1 MNTPGPLSTAN
12 EATAPAASMPG
23 WYGDLLGA
31 VSGHVASG
39 RRRALA
45 SVNSELVQTYWHI
58 GREILDRQDREGYG
72 TKVIDRLS
80 ADLKTAFPDAK
91 GFSCRNLKYM
101 RAFAA
106 AWPRE
111 EVVQRSAAQL
121 PWRHHQML
129 LDKLDDLPTRLW
141 YAERAIEAGWSRDV
155 LVHQIGTRLH
165 QRAGKAVTNFDR
177 TLPGPQGELAQQLTK
192 DPYLFDFLSVTEPKL
207 ERDLEQALIDHVI
220 AFLLELGQGFALVGR
235 QRRLT
240 IGSQDFYPDLLF
252 YHLRL
257 RRYVVIELKA
267 RAFDSGDL
275 GQLGLYLAA
284 IDDLVA
290 HTDDEPTIGLLL
302 CRGKDNVVAEYALRS
317 FAAPVGVADWV
328 DKLTTELPADL
339 AASLPSIETIEAELA
354 NPNLANPNLANPGL
368 FNTEQDHP

>member
-1 MNTPGPLSTAN
+1 MTTPDPLSTAL
-12 EATAPAASMPG
+12 ESTAPTASMPV

-31 VSGHVASG
+31 VRSHVSSG

-45 SVNSELVQTYWHI
+45 SVNAELVQTYWRI

-91 GFSCRNLKYM
+91 GFSSRNLRYM
-101 RAFAA
+101 RTFAA
-106 AWPRE
+106 AWPDF
-111 EVVQRSAAQL
+111 EVGQQVVAQL
-121 PWRHHQML
+121 PWRHHVAL
-129 LDKLDDLPTRLW
+129 LDRISDPRVRAWYLDQ
-141 YAERAIEAGWSRDV
+141 AINEGWSSTI
-155 LVHQIGTRLH
+155 LIHQIETRLH
-165 QRAGKAVTNFDR
+165 QRSGKAVTNFDR

-220 AFLLELGQGFALVGR
+220 GFLLELGQGFALVAR
-235 QRRLT
+235 QRRLA

-267 RAFDSGDL
+267 RAFVPGDL

-290 HTDDEPTIGLLL
+290 HPDDEPTIGLLL

-328 DKLTTELPADL
+328 DKITTALPDDL
-339 AASLPSIETIEAELA
+339 AASLPSIEALEAELS
-354 NPNLANPNLANPGL
+354 NP
-368 FNTEQDHP
+368 EQERP

>member
-1 MNTPGPLSTAN
+1 MTTPDPLSKAI
-12 EATAPAASMPG
+12 ESTAPAASLPG

-31 VSGHVASG
+31 VSGHVSTG

-45 SVNSELVQTYWHI
+45 SVNSELVQTYWRI
-58 GREILDRQDREGYG
+58 GREILDRQHDEGYG
-72 TKVIDRLS
+72 HRVIERLS
-80 ADLKTAFPDAK
+80 SDLRSTFPDAK
-91 GFSCRNLKYM
+91 GFSPRNLRYM
-101 RAFAA
+101 RSFAD
-106 AWPRE
+106 AWPSLE
-111 EVVQRSAAQL
+111 ILQRSVALL
-121 PWRHHQML
+121 PWRHIIALM
-129 LDKLDDLPTRLW
+129 DKLDDPDTRQW
-141 YAERAIEAGWSRDV
+141 YAQTAIEEGWSRDV
-155 LVHQIGTRLH
+155 MVRQIETRLH
-165 QRAGKAVTNFDR
+165 QRSGKAVTNFDR

-220 AFLLELGQGFALVGR
+220 GFLLELGQGFALVAR

-267 RAFDSGDL
+267 RAFVPGDL

-290 HTDDEPTIGLLL
+290 HPDDEPTIGLLL
-302 CRGKDNVVAEYALRS
+302 CRGKDNVVAEYALRC

-328 DKLTTELPADL
+328 DKLTTALPDDL
-339 AASLPSIETIEAELA
+339 AASLPSIATIEAELS
-354 NPNLANPNLANPGL
+354 NPDISNL
-368 FNTEQDHP
+368 EQDPA

>member
-1 MNTPGPLSTAN
+1 VNTPDPLSTAI
-12 EATAPAASMPG
+12 EATTPAASMPG

-45 SVNSELVQTYWHI
+45 SVNSELVQTYWRI

-80 ADLKTAFPDAK
+80 ADLKAAFPDAK
-91 GFSCRNLKYM
+91 GFSSRNLKYM

-106 AWPRE
+106 AWPE
-111 EVVQRSAAQL
+111 PEVVQRCAAQL
-121 PWRHHQML
+121 PWRHHQTL

-165 QRAGKAVTNFDR
+165 QRSGQAVTNFDR

-267 RAFDSGDL
+267 RAFAPGDL

-290 HTDDEPTIGLLL
+290 HPDDEPTIGLLL

-328 DKLTTELPADL
+328 DKLTTELPDDL
-339 AASLPSIETIEAELA
+339 AASLPSIETIEAELS
-354 NPNLANPNLANPGL
+354 NPDLPNPEPA
-368 FNTEQDHP
+368 NTEQDHA